1 MIFRQP
7 AGLEFASGVEGGG
20 EVMAATATGV
30 AIDDRIVRQ
39 KDVPWFTPTPQIDPG
54 LFRHPYLPEGRFA
67 RHKAGSKARAG
78 SKSAQ
83 GQKPGQEASQ
93 RRRKRLRH
101 NLARGFYDYSR
112 AEGP

>member
-1 MIFRQP
+1 MGHSIQDFDTLKRQELP
-7 AGLEFASGVEGGG
+7 AKCQSPGVRNLE
-20 EVMAATATGV
+20 
-30 AIDDRIVRQ
+30 
-39 KDVPWFTPTPQIDPG
+39 
-54 LFRHPYLPEGRFA
+54 
-67 RHKAGSKARAG
+67 